1 MLTHAKSVE
10 MIANMDS

>member
-1 MLTHAKSVE
+1 MLTHAESVE